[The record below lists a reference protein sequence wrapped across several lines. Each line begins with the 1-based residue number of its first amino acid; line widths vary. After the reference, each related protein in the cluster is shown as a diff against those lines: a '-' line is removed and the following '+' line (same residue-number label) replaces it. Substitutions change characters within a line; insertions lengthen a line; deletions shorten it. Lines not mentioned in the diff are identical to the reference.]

1 MRFLFFLTFLILF
14 ISTEAEANPQ
24 CLEPDA
30 ERKAESVHSH
40 ERLIVRLKN
49 RCDFEVNV
57 VVCIERND
65 NSWYRGVG
73 RLKPYKSDWWEVYK
87 PSKEGRYQYHWQST
101 TGRQQYI
108 QCNS

>member
-1 MRFLFFLTFLILF
+1 MKYLFLVLLILF
-14 ISTEAEANPQ
+14 IPSKAQANPQ
-24 CLEPDA
+24 CLVADVEK
-30 ERKAESVHSH
+30 KAENVHSY

-57 VVCIERND
+57 VVCIERENY
-65 NSWYRGVG
+65 SWYRGVG

-87 PSKEGRYQYHWQST
+87 PSTERRYHYYWQAT